1 MLELQAT
8 VTLCRLWGY
17 QDKKTAARK
26 LLVNIIGWFTEGFDT
41 HTLQEANAL
50 LGTFL

>member
-17 QDKKTAARK
+17 QDKKAAARK
-26 LLVNIIGWFTEGFDT
+26 LLANIIGWFTEGFDT
-41 HTLQEANAL
+41 QALQEANTL
-50 LGTFL
+50 LGKFL